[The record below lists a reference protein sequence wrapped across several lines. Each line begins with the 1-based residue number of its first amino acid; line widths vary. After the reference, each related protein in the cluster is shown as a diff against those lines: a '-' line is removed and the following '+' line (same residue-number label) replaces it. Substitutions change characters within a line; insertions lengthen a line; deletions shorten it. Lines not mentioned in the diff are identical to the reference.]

1 MMVLDMFFKEY
12 FPGKSFTT
20 KIIFLGLTF
29 MMVLDMFFE
38 EYFPGKRFC
47 HKDYN
52 IILAAKHFF
61 RKYYS

>member
-1 MMVLDMFFKEY
+1 MMVLDMFFEEY
-12 FPGKSFTT
+12 FPE
-20 KIIFLGLTF
+20 ILFLGLTF

-38 EYFPGKRFC
+38 KFPEKRFC

-52 IILAAKHFF
+52 IILAAKPFF